1 MAAQPPPVVVTQQAA
16 PPPTAQKSS
25 GCLGRGCGFGCGGCL
40 LVVVLAV
47 LLVAGS
53 GYYFFVAQASA
64 AVNAPANL
72 IIYSQPVT
80 VDGNPGTS
88 GQALNAGNEVATQAA
103 GHASIQFPDGSYV
116 KMSTNTTV
124 QIKAVQLQKTGNLQS
139 VDVLQ
144 KAGRTLVNVQHLVGG
159 AQFKVGGHSV
169 SAQVRGTEFEVLVRQ
184 DNTNLIKVFD
194 GTVMVAGKTTVTLTA
209 GQEIDADANGTLSAP
224 RPIRTDRQDP
234 YQLVAACRRAV
245 AAGSNPGT
253 IQVTEGGP
261 ISSGQTANVEYSSP
275 GGITKTA
282 LCYPGSYMQLR
293 VTNPQGVAYWFPNG
307 DSPIRHQH
315 QGTAGTYRATVIAVN
330 VSPAEPWVVAFAA
343 DPPCALAPEGSTDTG
358 PFVRQTMSSSQMQ
371 KGLEGSG
378 ITFKV
383 QGTSAN
389 SARLYYY
396 SNIGGTEISWTITF
410 YAATPNLG
418 AVITQVTIRGVNVTT
433 QLLKYVSSAGAESIS
448 SIPQDFTVD
457 RVYSCA
463 GAGGDNIMVI
473 EGHR

>member
-1 MAAQPPPVVVTQQAA
+1 MAVQPPPVVVTQQAA

-25 GCLGRGCGFGCGGCL
+25 GCFGRGCGFGCAGCL
-40 LVVVLAV
+40 VVIVLAV
-47 LLVAGS
+47 LLTVGS

-72 IIYSQPVT
+72 IVYSQPVT
-80 VDGNPGTS
+80 VDQKAATS

-103 GHASIQFPDGSYV
+103 GHASIQFPDGSFV
-116 KMSTNTTV
+116 KMSPNTTV

-144 KAGRTLVNVQHLVGG
+144 KAGRTFVNVQHLVGG

-194 GTVMVAGKTTVTLTA
+194 GTVTVAGRTTSTVRA

-224 RPIRTDRQDP
+224 RAIRADQQDP
-234 YQLVAACRRAV
+234 YQLVAECKRAV
-245 AAGSNPGT
+245 SAGSNPGT
-253 IQVTEGGP
+253 IQITEGDP
-261 ISSGQTANVEYSSP
+261 ISSGQTANVSYNSP
-275 GGITKTA
+275 GGITRTA

-315 QGTAGTYRATVIAVN
+315 QGPAGVYKATVIAVN

-343 DPPCALAPEGSTDTG
+343 DPPCALVPEGSSDTG
-358 PFVRQTMSSSQMQ
+358 STVRQTLSSSQMQ
-371 KGLEGSG
+371 NGLEGSG
-378 ITFKV
+378 ITMKV
-383 QGTSAN
+383 QGTSST

-396 SNIGGTEISWTITF
+396 SNVGGTEISWTIVF
-410 YAATPNLG
+410 FAATPNLG

-433 QLLKYVSSAGAESIS
+433 QLLKYVSSAGADSIS
-448 SIPQDFTVD
+448 SIPQDYTVD

>member
-16 PPPTAQKSS
+16 PPPAAQKSS
-25 GCLGRGCGFGCGGCL
+25 GCFGRGCGFSCVGCL
-40 LVVVLAV
+40 AVLVLAG

-53 GYYFFVAQASA
+53 GYWFFVVQASA
-64 AVNAPANL
+64 AVSAPANL
-72 IIYSQPVT
+72 VVYSQQVT
-80 VDGNPGTS
+80 VDGKPADT
-88 GQALNAGNEVATQAA
+88 GQALNAGNEVATQTAGRAA
-103 GHASIQFPDGSYV
+103 IQFPDGSYV
-116 KMSTNTTV
+116 KMSPSTDVVIN
-124 QIKAVQLQKTGNLQS
+124 AVKLQKTGNLDS
-139 VDVLQ
+139 VDVVQ
-144 KAGRTLVNVQHLVGG
+144 KAGRTLVNVQHLVSG

-194 GTVMVAGKTTVTLTA
+194 GTVKVAGRTEVTLNA
-209 GQEIDADANGTLSAP
+209 GQEIDASANGTLSAP
-224 RPIRTDRQDP
+224 RAIRPDRQDP
-234 YQLVAACRRAV
+234 YPLVSQCRRAV

-253 IQVTEGGP
+253 IQITEGGP
-261 ISSGQTANVEYSSP
+261 ISSGQTANVEYNSP
-275 GGITKTA
+275 GGITRTA

-315 QGTAGTYRATVIAVN
+315 QGTPGTYRATVIAVN

-343 DPPCALAPEGSTDTG
+343 DPPCALAPEGGTDTG
-358 PFVRQTMSSSQMQ
+358 AFVRQTLSSSQMQ

-378 ITFKV
+378 ITLKV
-383 QGTSAN
+383 QGTSSN

-396 SNIGGTEISWTITF
+396 SNVGGTEISWTIAF

-433 QLLKYVSSAGAESIS
+433 QVLKYISSAGAESIS

-457 RVYSCA
+457 RVYSCK
-463 GAGGDNIMVI
+463 GPGGDNIMVI